1 MWSVVLG
8 LPALSLSLVNFE
20 FIQCEKEIM
29 RRVGQLAVCG
39 VWARERYAMCALRLF
54 HYIEVRL
61 GTKVKTGSDWTPA
74 RYGWTRDESGCSRPA
89 FTVPLWCFWRTPRSG
104 RRPPRDSI
112 FRSVS
117 HIVLFNAVRLQHLPD
132 ERHRP
137 ASAPL
142 AARWSRTID
151 FTAPR

>member
-8 LPALSLSLVNFE
+8 LPALSLSLSLVNFE

-61 GTKVKTGSDWTPA
+61 GRKVKNRQARTGHQ
-74 RYGWTRDESGCSRPA
+74 RGMG
-89 FTVPLWCFWRTPRSG
+89 G
-104 RRPPRDSI
+104 RGTEIRI
-112 FRSVS
+112 
-117 HIVLFNAVRLQHLPD
+117 
-132 ERHRP
+132 
-137 ASAPL
+137 
-142 AARWSRTID
+142 
-151 FTAPR
+151 